1 MENVVVELFD
11 IASLKRILP
20 FAQDVRTYSQFP
32 HIDFFSIASAFND
45 FRWEIVRI
53 PRDLEELFI
62 LRLILYRFFK
72 AIQDDIPIFL
82 YKNIFQS
89 DVTIDLPASMKLIE
103 EYDDLAKVKDE
114 VRLLDWDGFEKKFP
128 EVSAYHERDEE
139 ELFFVTIEA
148 VVRV

>member
-32 HIDFFSIASAFND
+32 HIDLLPIASAFND

-53 PRDLEELFI
+53 PRDLEEQFI

-114 VRLLDWDGFEKKFP
+114 V
-128 EVSAYHERDEE
+128 
-139 ELFFVTIEA
+139 
-148 VVRV
+148 